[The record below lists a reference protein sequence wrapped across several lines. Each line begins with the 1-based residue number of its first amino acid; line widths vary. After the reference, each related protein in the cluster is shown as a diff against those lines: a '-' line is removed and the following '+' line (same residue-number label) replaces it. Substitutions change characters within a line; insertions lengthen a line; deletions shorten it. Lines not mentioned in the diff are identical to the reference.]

1 MHFTDIFVKRPVL
14 ATVVSLLILLAGLQA
29 VLKLPIR
36 QFPEVSDTKI
46 EITTVYPGANADQ
59 IKGFITTPL
68 QQAVASTEGV
78 DIIES
83 RSSQNVST
91 ITLKLRLDANA
102 DRALADVL
110 SKVNEVK
117 GVLPEE
123 ANDPVVKRTTGAGF
137 ALMYISFKSDQM
149 SAPQISDYLD
159 RVVKPKLQAINGVA
173 SAEILGGSTFAMRV
187 WLNPEKMAA
196 LSVTPLDVRNALASN
211 NFTTAAGEVKS
222 DFTQQNINAQTSLET
237 PEQFEQLVVATR
249 GDTVIRLGQ
258 VATVDLGPENYDT
271 RSAFDGLKAVFMGI
285 QTTPDAN
292 PLTVI
297 NTVRETMPEIQRLL
311 PTGLQANI
319 AYDATLFINAS
330 IWEVGKTLLE
340 AGIIVIV
347 VIFLFLGS
355 IRSTIIP
362 VVTIP
367 LSLIGVALVLVA
379 FGYSINLL
387 TLLALVLAIGL
398 VVDDA
403 IVVVENIHRHIE
415 EGMTPF
421 DAALRGAREITGPVI
436 AMTITLAAVYA
447 PIGFTSGL
455 TGALFREFAFTLAGA
470 VIVSGIIALTLSPMM
485 TSKMLK
491 PHEKLSWFGRLV
503 ERVFGGLQRFYRRRL
518 DGTIKQRSVFAW
530 IAVLMIVLSGVLY
543 NAIGRQLAPAEDQ
556 GVLFA
561 FVNAPEHTNLDYL
574 TTYTDDLTKTLMA
587 IPERENL
594 FAIDGFPNTHQA
606 FMGLILK
613 PWDERSRSDLS
624 VMGELQPKFKAVSG
638 VNIFATAPSAIPVGA
653 GDLPIE
659 FVLTY
664 PSDYT
669 RLADTLD
676 KLKAE
681 ADKSGLFIFTNADL
695 RFQTPQVELVVDK
708 DRANR
713 LGVTMRDVGATLATL
728 LGGNNVN
735 RFTVDGRSY
744 QVIPQVPRT
753 ERSSVDQ
760 ILSYRVRA
768 ADGQMVPLSAFTEVS
783 KTVQPNGL
791 ATFQQ
796 LNSAMLQGVPFPG
809 RTIGEGIAFLQQKA
823 DEIMPQ
829 GMAYDFKGES
839 RQFVK
844 EGNTLAITFA
854 VALLLIYL
862 VLAAQFESFRDPF
875 IILIGLPATVFGAL
889 LVLFILGEINGAM
902 MNNPPINLGSGT
914 INIYTQIGL
923 VTLIGLIAKHGILMV
938 EFANK
943 LQETKGYDK
952 DTAIKEA
959 AATRLRPILMTT
971 AAMVIGVTP
980 LLIANGA
987 GAKSR
992 FDIGVVIAAGMTIG
1006 TLFTLFITPAI
1017 YSFVARDRRH
1027 MHDRENASDVLVPHL
1042 DAPAND
1048 RQLVPKAAE

>member
-1 MHFTDIFVKRPVL
+1 M
-14 ATVVSLLILLAGLQA
+14 
-29 VLKLPIR
+29 
-36 QFPEVSDTKI
+36 
-46 EITTVYPGANADQ
+46 
-59 IKGFITTPL
+59 
-68 QQAVASTEGV
+68 
-78 DIIES
+78 
-83 RSSQNVST
+83 
-91 ITLKLRLDANA
+91 
-102 DRALADVL
+102 
-110 SKVNEVK
+110 
-117 GVLPEE
+117 
-123 ANDPVVKRTTGAGF
+123 
-137 ALMYISFKSDQM
+137 
-149 SAPQISDYLD
+149 
-159 RVVKPKLQAINGVA
+159 
-173 SAEILGGSTFAMRV
+173 
-187 WLNPEKMAA
+187 
-196 LSVTPLDVRNALASN
+196 
-211 NFTTAAGEVKS
+211 
-222 DFTQQNINAQTSLET
+222 
-237 PEQFEQLVVATR
+237 
-249 GDTVIRLGQ
+249 IRLGQ

-297 NTVRETMPEIQRLL
+297 NEVRDSIPGIQRLL
-311 PTGLQANI
+311 PTGLEANI
-319 AYDATLFINAS
+319 AYDATEFINAS

-340 AGIIVIV
+340 AGIIVII
-347 VIFLFLGS
+347 VIFLFLGNV
-355 IRSTIIP
+355 RSTIIP

-367 LSLIGVALVLVA
+367 LSLIGVALILVA

-455 TGALFREFAFTLAGA
+455 TGGLFREFAFTLAGA
-470 VIVSGIIALTLSPMM
+470 VIVSGVIALTLSPMM

-491 PHEKLSWFGRLV
+491 PHAKLSWFGRLV

-518 DGTIKQRSVFAW
+518 DGTIRQRAVFAW

-543 NAIGRQLAPAEDQ
+543 NAIGRELAPAEDQ

-574 TTYTDDLTKTLMA
+574 STYTDELTKTMMA
-587 IPERENL
+587 IPERQNL
-594 FAIDGFPNTHQA
+594 FAIDGFPNSHSA

-613 PWDERSRSDLS
+613 PWEDRSRSDLT

-664 PSDYT
+664 PGDYT
-669 RLADTLD
+669 RLADVLD
-676 KLKAE
+676 KLDAE
-681 ADKSGLFIFTNADL
+681 AKKSGLFIFTNADL
-695 RFQTPQVELVVDK
+695 RFQTPQVELIVDK

-713 LGVTMRDVGATLATL
+713 LGVTMQEIGATLATL

-760 ILSYRVRA
+760 ILSFRVRA
-768 ADGQMVPLSAFTEVS
+768 ADGQMVPISAFTEVS

-809 RTIGEGIAFLQQKA
+809 RTIGEGVAFLQQKA

-839 RQFVK
+839 RQFVQ
-844 EGNTLAITFA
+844 EGNTLAVTFA

-889 LVLFILGEINGAM
+889 LVLFILGEVNGAM

-943 LQETKGYDK
+943 LQVTKGYDK

-959 AATRLRPILMTT
+959 AAVRLRPILMTT

-987 GAKSR
+987 GARSR

-1017 YSFVARDRRH
+1017 YSYVARDRRH
-1027 MHDRENASDVLVPHL
+1027 MHDRENASDVLGPHL

-1048 RQLVPKAAE
+1048 RELVPKAAE